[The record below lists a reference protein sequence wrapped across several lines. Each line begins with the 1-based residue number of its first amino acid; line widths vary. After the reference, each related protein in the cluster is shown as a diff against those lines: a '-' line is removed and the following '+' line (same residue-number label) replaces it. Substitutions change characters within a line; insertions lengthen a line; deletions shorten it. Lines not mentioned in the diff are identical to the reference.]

1 MVLRGTR
8 QSLKPSYFVM
18 LESAAVEQYGH
29 GEKSTCSRDSKGRA
43 RASGLDGPEM
53 ELPGGPALPSAS
65 SALLSPL
72 WSLFHSVCQFISFLA
87 LEPPH
92 HQQFLE
98 L

>member
-1 MVLRGTR
+1 MVLRGYQAEPETILFR
-8 QSLKPSYFVM
+8 HAGI
-18 LESAAVEQYGH
+18 SASVEQYGH

-53 ELPGGPALPSAS
+53 ELLGGPALPSAS

-72 WSLFHSVCQFISFLA
+72 WSLFYSACQFISFLV

-92 HQQFLE
+92 YQ
-98 L
+98 